1 MTVETKIL
9 SGHVPV
15 ENLFLND
22 RDLIDMRRNISQPLE
37 KSFLRAY
44 LLYVDGKWDLSK
56 LQFEKFRKD
65 WHLQMGYEDNP
76 SKIIVDFMAESN
88 FSAPD
93 TWEGFREL
101 REK

>member
-56 LQFEKFRKD
+56 L
-65 WHLQMGYEDNP
+65 
-76 SKIIVDFMAESN
+76 
-88 FSAPD
+88 
-93 TWEGFREL
+93 
-101 REK
+101 